1 MIDKSW
7 KKNLEKLN
15 PCKDAYEWAIS
26 QPSAATA
33 WQSCRRGDWM
43 LWLLGKQC
51 RTAAQ
56 RRKLVLAACACA
68 RLSLPHV
75 RSGEPR
81 PLRAIETAED
91 WANRKSGVTL
101 EMVKAASAEYAA
113 ADSAASAAAYA
124 ASAAAYEASAASAA
138 AYAAADAADAA
149 EYAAYAAEYAAYAAI
164 RISTLSQCA
173 DIVRGFY
180 PLAPRL

>member
-7 KKNLEKLN
+7 KENLEKLN

-68 RLSLPHV
+68 RLSLPYV
-75 RSGEPR
+75 RSGETR

-113 ADSAASAAAYA
+113 A
-124 ASAAAYEASAASAA
+124 
-138 AYAAADAADAA
+138 
-149 EYAAYAAEYAAYAAI
+149 YAAYAAEYVAYAAKYAASAAI